1 MENPQ
6 RHVPETPIPRHP
18 DTPIRI
24 YFALALMGFITALAQ
39 ITFLRRGIA
48 NFSGNELSLA
58 IGLFAW
64 LAWVG
69 LGGLL
74 SRMIFPRLARPDR
87 ALYLALLILAVL
99 FPLTVAA
106 LDLVRPVMGIPV
118 GQVVGFGFIGFSY
131 MLLLAP
137 FCLVDGSD
145 FTFGAAAAGSGR
157 VATAFAAESLGAAL
171 GGLFYF
177 FVGVR
182 YFDSIELAWAM
193 VIVVAVSVS
202 FLAWRE
208 GMLRWASIA
217 VLILSLSLII
227 FTNVPSDHLTRGS
240 RYAPYFPVL
249 SSQSPLGH
257 LTWAVPVDPQPRKD
271 EKVGAFLLDQSILF
285 YDGSPLMTDPDLKAA
300 EQAAHPGLLVHPDP
314 ENVLLI
320 SSHLT
325 GVLEQILTHPVDRVD
340 TVVLDEA
347 VVRMESLNIRST
359 VKALADPRSTLVTG
373 DARQYLRMV
382 PDGRY
387 DVILIN
393 LPDPGTLLFNRFYSA
408 QFFRDAARALADD
421 GVFALSVGEPSNYI
435 PPAMG
440 RYLASLDA
448 ALSLSFSH
456 RDWYPLD
463 RYVALCGK
471 GNVRRL
477 TGSLA
482 DEVADGRGIGLKF
495 MRSDYLDADLSRE
508 RLSAVNVAIDQAS
521 DQVRPNSDMTPSA
534 VLYRLLLWQGRTG
547 YAGILS
553 IPNKGG
559 VWLAFVAGLVILVLG
574 AFVLT
579 LKGSGGAR
587 GLVILSLG
595 GFAGLAAETVLM
607 YLYQAGY
614 GFLYSRIALLLAAF
628 MAGMALGAMARV
640 RSAANPAWLWT
651 GYFLAVT
658 VVVWVDPGSWLP
670 EWTGLA
676 LFLILMTGAGAL
688 TGVSFSVGSV
698 LLESSGWRHPGG
710 AAYGMDLLG
719 AALGTVIC
727 GLILPL
733 AIGLYAP
740 IRYCLL
746 LSVTI
751 AAGLSIRKSN

>member
-1 MENPQ
+1 METGTLQGKEYTQ
-6 RHVPETPIPRHP
+6 RNW
-18 DTPIRI
+18 RI
-24 YFALALMGFITALAQ
+24 FFALGLMGFVTALAQ

-217 VLILSLSLII
+217 VLVLSLSLII

-257 LTWAVPVDPQPRKD
+257 LTWAVPVDPQPRED

-314 ENVLLI
+314 EKVLFI

-325 GVLEQILTHPVDRVD
+325 GVLEQILMHPVGRVD

-440 RYLASLDA
+440 RYLASLDT
-448 ALSLSFSH
+448 ALSRSFSR

-471 GNVRRL
+471 GDVRRL

-521 DQVRPNSDMTPSA
+521 GQVRPNSDMTPSA

-587 GLVILSLG
+587 GLVLLSLG

-640 RSAANPAWLWT
+640 RSAASPAWLWT
-651 GYFLAVT
+651 GYFLTVT
-658 VVVWVDPGSWLP
+658 VVVWIDPGTWLP

-688 TGVSFSVGSV
+688 TGVSFSVGSD
-698 LLESSGWRHPGG
+698 LLESSGWKHPGG
-710 AAYGMDLLG
+710 AAYGVDLLG

-740 IRYCLL
+740 VRYCLL
-746 LSVTI
+746 LSVSI
-751 AAGLSIRKSN
+751 AAGISIGKGR